1 MNPFFLS
8 IWQDLFLKKN
18 QKILF
23 LFFLFLTSFFSA
35 SNLFSQTEPFSKIT
49 IGLSAARQGNSTLLN
64 EFWNNN
70 FALEG
75 SFESP
80 FYFGEVKT
88 GLVFLPFEGN
98 SVKYPNFKIFYFYLG
113 WDGVL
118 HFYDNFAASFGVSA
132 GSSLMYFHADEIAA
146 FEKTE
151 SELAFST
158 GAKIKYQIAGKF
170 GIFSKIDLIKIF
182 TKNNIDLML
191 ISAGVDFT
199 IDTPKWLESFL
210 K

>member
-1 MNPFFLS
+1 MG
-8 IWQDLFLKKN
+8 KN

-23 LFFLFLTSFFSA
+23 LFFFFFISFFS
-35 SNLFSQTEPFSKIT
+35 SPDLFSQTEPFSKIT
-49 IGLSAARQGNSTLLN
+49 IALSAARQGNSTLLN
-64 EFWNNN
+64 EFWDNN

-75 SFESP
+75 SIESP
-80 FYFGEVKT
+80 FYFGDVKT

-113 WDGVL
+113 WNGVL
-118 HFYDNFAASFGVSA
+118 HFYKNFSASFGVSA
-132 GSSLMYFHADEIAA
+132 GSSLMYFHEDEIAA
-146 FEKTE
+146 FERTE
-151 SELAFST
+151 SELTFST
-158 GAKIKYQIAGKF
+158 GAKIKYQIAGKI

-191 ISAGVDFT
+191 VSAGIDFA
-199 IDTPKWLESFL
+199 IDTPNWLENFL